1 MRSMKR
7 PRKPVHR
14 YKSLLFPGIALLAVF
29 AFWAAFDSPK
39 EVRGETE
46 LFEYGGLKIEITNVR
61 EIWQDFS
68 RDGGPELWEYPV
80 YTVYPGATATVLEA
94 DMKDGSDGVLVADW
108 AFARNGE
115 DWRLDIVDGMEPLE
129 IVPDVVGVFDPESSV
144 YVLRFVRWDPQRG
157 ETVEVEKDGL
167 KLEIS
172 SVHHVGG
179 FTGNFDLSRPLEL
192 YDTYYIYPGG
202 KVTVLEAP
210 PAEDG
215 TARWELRPTGNEQ
228 AEVEPLRDGMAPI
241 EFARE
246 GSFCVYDLEESR
258 TAFGLEVSD
267 SDQAYWK

>member
-1 MRSMKR
+1 MCS
-7 PRKPVHR
+7 
-14 YKSLLFPGIALLAVF
+14 SDLLA
-29 AFWAAFDSPK
+29 
-39 EVRGETE
+39 
-46 LFEYGGLKIEITNVR
+46 
-61 EIWQDFS
+61 
-68 RDGGPELWEYPV
+68 
-80 YTVYPGATATVLEA
+80 
-94 DMKDGSDGVLVADW
+94 ADW
-108 AFARNGE
+108 AFERNGE

-179 FTGNFDLSRPLEL
+179 FIGNFDPSRPLEP

-210 PAEDG
+210 PTEDG

-246 GSFCVYDLEESR
+246 GSFRVYDLEQSL
-258 TAFGLEVSD
+258 TALGLEVSD
-267 SDQAYWK
+267 SDWAYWK

>member
-1 MRSMKR
+1 MK
-7 PRKPVHR
+7 
-14 YKSLLFPGIALLAVF
+14 
-29 AFWAAFDSPK
+29 
-39 EVRGETE
+39 E
-46 LFEYGGLKIEITNVR
+46 GG
-61 EIWQDFS
+61 
-68 RDGGPELWEYPV
+68 
-80 YTVYPGATATVLEA
+80 
-94 DMKDGSDGVLVADW
+94 DGVLVADW

-210 PAEDG
+210 PTEDG
-215 TARWELRPTGNEQ
+215 TARWELRPTGNGQ
-228 AEVEPLRDGMAPI
+228 AEVEPLRDGMEPI

-258 TAFGLEVSD
+258 TALGLEVSD
-267 SDQAYWK
+267 SDQDYWK